1 MQLLACIEMETG
13 PFIRRT
19 LMVVL
24 FCMWVPMKVISRTG
38 NASVSSSKLSVVNI
52 RALYTFNY
60 VIGRSAKP
68 AIEAAVD
75 DVNSDST
82 VLAGMKLNLILHDTN
97 CSGFLGIVE
106 ALQLMENDVVAI
118 IGPQSSRIAHVISH
132 VVNELHVLLMSFA
145 ATDPTLSALQFP
157 YFLLP
162 NQVSYLEY
170 ATKDKGPLGVKGY
183 CIDVFEDVIKFLP
196 YAVPHTYMLYGNG
209 LRNPSYNNL
218 VNDVAENKYDAAVGD
233 IIIITNKTR
242 IVDFTQPYMESGLVM
257 VVPVKEK
264 KSSASA
270 FLRPF
275 TVEMWCLTGTIF
287 LFVGAVFWILEHRM
301 NHEFH
306 GPPNQ
311 QLITIFWFRESIVS
325 TLGCLVL
332 ILWLFVVLIINSSY
346 TASLTSIL
354 MVQQLTSNI
363 KGIDSLITSTN
374 SIGVQDGS
382 FAYNY
387 LEEYV
392 DALHK
397 GPKVGGVAAI
407 VDKLPY
413 IELLLYKINC
423 KFRTVGQEFTKR
435 GWGFVFQRDSLVM
448 DLSTAILLLSKNGD
462 PQRIHDR
469 WLSLNRCSAQANQVD
484 ENILSLTSFWD
495 LFLIC
500 GTTCFLALTIFF
512 CKLCWQYHR
521 YTPKDEEQDI
531 DELESVRPKSTWRM
545 TSFKVFDDKKEDE
558 VMESIKRKSDSK
570 RQASQR
576 SYGHPSSPSS

>member
-1 MQLLACIEMETG
+1 MVLYFRQLLACIEMETG

-52 RALYTFNY
+52 RALYTFNS

-106 ALQLMENDVVAI
+106 ALQLMENDAVAI
-118 IGPQSSRIAHVISH
+118 MGPQSSRIAHVISH
-132 VVNELHVLLMSFA
+132 VVNELH
-145 ATDPTLSALQFP
+145 
-157 YFLLP
+157 
-162 NQVSYLEY
+162 
-170 ATKDKGPLGVKGY
+170 
-183 CIDVFEDVIKFLP
+183 
-196 YAVPHTYMLYGNG
+196 
-209 LRNPSYNNL
+209 
-218 VNDVAENKYDAAVGD
+218 KYDAAVGD

-287 LFVGAVFWILEHRM
+287 LFMGAVFWILEHRM

-311 QLITIFWFRESIVS
+311 QLITIFWFM
-325 TLGCLVL
+325 
-332 ILWLFVVLIINSSY
+332 LIINSSY

-397 GPKVGGVAAI
+397 GPKVRGVAAI

-423 KFRTVGQEFTKR
+423 KFRTVGQEFTKS

-484 ENILSLTSFWD
+484 ENIL
-495 LFLIC
+495 
-500 GTTCFLALTIFF
+500 
-512 CKLCWQYHR
+512 

-558 VMESIKRKSDSK
+558 VTESIKRKSDSK

-576 SYGHPSSPSS
+576 SYGHPSSPSRI